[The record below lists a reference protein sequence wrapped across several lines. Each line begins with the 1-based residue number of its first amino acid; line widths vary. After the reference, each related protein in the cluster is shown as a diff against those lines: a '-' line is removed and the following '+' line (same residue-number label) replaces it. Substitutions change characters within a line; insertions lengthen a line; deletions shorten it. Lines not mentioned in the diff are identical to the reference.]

1 MLKAIW
7 AVWHHM
13 SYKIPNLGEIY
24 DKIDSEQRIPMSQED
39 SYLWGLDYLK
49 DIQRQLLRLEKK
61 AIEQNNPMLYQ
72 NVRLSMQR
80 SEEALAELESKIR
93 QLRK

>member
-1 MLKAIW
+1 MLKATW

-13 SYKIPNLGEIY
+13 SYKMPNLGEIY
-24 DKIDSEQRIPMSQED
+24 DKIDSEKTPMSQED
-39 SYLWGLDYLK
+39 GYLWGLDYLK

-61 AIEQNNPMLYQ
+61 ALEKNNPMLHQ
-72 NVRLSMQR
+72 SVLLSMQR
-80 SEEALAELESKIR
+80 SEEAISELEDKIR

>member
-1 MLKAIW
+1 M
-7 AVWHHM
+7 
-13 SYKIPNLGEIY
+13 PNLGEIY
-24 DKIDSEQRIPMSQED
+24 DKIDSEQRIPMCKED
-39 SYLWGLDYLK
+39 GYLWGLDYLR

-61 AIEQNNPMLYQ
+61 ALEQNNPMLYQ

-80 SEEALAELESKIR
+80 SEEAIVELEDKIK